1 MMGDRDYRSVIKNSV
16 ESVGRELEYRFEK
29 DNISK
34 IHASEVTGCLRRA
47 FYDRTDEIEKDRTS
61 FSDLIG
67 GMFRQ
72 LDYGAKP
79 QDFSLED
86 ISLQAQADLIVDDLV
101 MVFRSTGDFPESPNA
116 KDLLY
121 INACMYAYDKV
132 DGVIIYINGKGDEI
146 SFSVTKHKKMFEE
159 TVRRV
164 RVLND
169 LLKRKNDDPNA
180 KPPILETSVECTG
193 CQYFERCYTNK
204 KAGKTINFF
213 GAGKDFLDSM
223 KS

>member
-79 QDFSLED
+79 QEFSLED

-121 INACMYAYDKV
+121 INACMYAYEKV

-146 SFSVTKHKKMFEE
+146 SC
-159 TVRRV
+159 
-164 RVLND
+164 
-169 LLKRKNDDPNA
+169 LLY
-180 KPPILETSVECTG
+180 TSPSPRDRG
-193 CQYFERCYTNK
+193 
-204 KAGKTINFF
+204 
-213 GAGKDFLDSM
+213 
-223 KS
+223 

>member
-1 MMGDRDYRSVIKNSV
+1 MGDRDYRSVIKNAV
-16 ESVGRELEYRFEK
+16 ESVGRELEYRFKK
-29 DNISK
+29 DDISK
-34 IHASEVTGCLRRA
+34 IHANEVTGCLRRA
-47 FYDRTDEIEKDRTS
+47 FYDRTDEIERDRTS

-72 LDYGAKP
+72 LEYGAQPK
-79 QDFSLED
+79 DFSLED
-86 ISLQAQADLIVDDLV
+86 INLETQADLIVDELV
-101 MVFRSTGDFPESPNA
+101 MIFRSTGEHPERPPA

-132 DGVIIYINGKGDEI
+132 DGVIIYITGKGEEI
-146 SFSVTKHKKMFEE
+146 SFSVTKNKKMFEE

-169 LLKRKNDDPNA
+169 LLKEK
-180 KPPILETSVECTG
+180 KTPILETSVECTN

-223 KS
+223 KT

>member
-1 MMGDRDYRSVIKNSV
+1 MGDRDYRSVIKNAI
-16 ESVGRELEYRFEK
+16 ESVGRELEYRYKK
-29 DNISK
+29 DDISK

-47 FYDRTDEIEKDRTS
+47 FYDRTDEIERDRTS

-72 LDYGAKP
+72 LEYGAQPK
-79 QDFSLED
+79 DFSLED
-86 ISLQAQADLIVDDLV
+86 ISIEAQADLIVDDLV
-101 MVFRSTGDFPESPNA
+101 MVFRSTGEQPEHPPA

-121 INACMYAYDKV
+121 INACMYAYEKV
-132 DGVIIYINGKGDEI
+132 DGVIIYITGDGKEV
-146 SFSVTKHKKMFEE
+146 SFSVTKNKKMFEE
-159 TVRRV
+159 TIRRV

-169 LLKRKNDDPNA
+169 LLKEK
-180 KPPILETSVECTG
+180 KTPILETSIECSG
-193 CQYFERCYTNK
+193 CQYYERCYTNK

-223 KS
+223 KT

>member
-1 MMGDRDYRSVIKNSV
+1 MMGDRDYRSVIKNAI
-16 ESVGRELEYRFEK
+16 ESVGRELEYRYKK
-29 DNISK
+29 DDISK

-47 FYDRTDEIEKDRTS
+47 FYDRTDEIERDRTS

-72 LDYGAKP
+72 LEYGAQPK
-79 QDFSLED
+79 DFSLED
-86 ISLQAQADLIVDDLV
+86 INLETQADLIVDDLV
-101 MVFRSTGDFPESPNA
+101 MVFRSTGEHPESPPA

-132 DGVIIYINGKGDEI
+132 DGVIIYITGSGEEI
-146 SFSVTKHKKMFEE
+146 SFSVTKNKKMFEE
-159 TVRRV
+159 TIRRV

-169 LLKRKNDDPNA
+169 LLKEK
-180 KPPILETSVECTG
+180 KTPILETSIECSG
-193 CQYFERCYTNK
+193 CQYYERCYTNK

-223 KS
+223 KT

>member
-1 MMGDRDYRSVIKNSV
+1 MMGDRDYRSVIKNAI
-16 ESVGRELEYRFEK
+16 ESVGRELEYRYKK
-29 DNISK
+29 DDISK

-47 FYDRTDEIEKDRTS
+47 FYDRTDEIERDRTS

-72 LDYGAKP
+72 LEYGAQPK
-79 QDFSLED
+79 DFSLED
-86 ISLQAQADLIVDDLV
+86 INLETQADLIVDDLV
-101 MVFRSTGDFPESPNA
+101 MVFRSTGEHPESPPA

-132 DGVIIYINGKGDEI
+132 DGVIIYITGKGEEI
-146 SFSVTKHKKMFEE
+146 SFSVTKNKKMFEE

-169 LLKRKNDDPNA
+169 LLKEK
-180 KPPILETSVECTG
+180 KTPILETSIECSG
-193 CQYFERCYTNK
+193 CQYYERCYTNK

-223 KS
+223 KT

>member
-1 MMGDRDYRSVIKNSV
+1 MYKR
-16 ESVGRELEYRFEK
+16 
-29 DNISK
+29 
-34 IHASEVTGCLRRA
+34 
-47 FYDRTDEIEKDRTS
+47 
-61 FSDLIG
+61 
-67 GMFRQ
+67 
-72 LDYGAKP
+72 

-86 ISLQAQADLIVDDLV
+86 INLQAQADLIVDDLV

-121 INACMYAYDKV
+121 INACMYAYEKV

-159 TVRRV
+159 TIRRV

-169 LLKRKNDDPNA
+169 LLKEK
-180 KPPILETSVECTG
+180 KTPILETSKECTE
-193 CQYFERCYTNK
+193 CQYFERCYTNR

>member
-1 MMGDRDYRSVIKNSV
+1 MGDRDYRSVIKNSV

-180 KPPILETSVECTG
+180 KPPILETSLECTG

>member
-1 MMGDRDYRSVIKNSV
+1 MGDRDYRKVIKNSI
-16 ESVGRELEYRFEK
+16 ESVGRELEYRFKKE
-29 DNISK
+29 DISK

-47 FYDRTDEIEKDRTS
+47 FYDRTDEIERDRTS

-72 LDYGAKP
+72 LEFGAKP
-79 QDFSLED
+79 IDYSLND
-86 ISLQAQADLIVDDLV
+86 INLEAQADLIVDDLV
-101 MVFRSTGDFPESPNA
+101 MIFRSGAAHPESPPA

-121 INACMYAYDKV
+121 INACMFAYNKI
-132 DGVIIYINGKGDEI
+132 DGVIIYIDGTGKET
-146 SFSVTKHKKMFEE
+146 SFSVSRNKKMFEE

-164 RVLND
+164 RVFSD
-169 LLKRKNDDPNA
+169 LLKQNKT
-180 KPPILETSVECTG
+180 PILESSIECTG
-193 CQYFERCYTNK
+193 CQYYERCYTKK

-213 GAGKDFLDSM
+213 GASNDFLTAM

>member
-1 MMGDRDYRSVIKNSV
+1 MMGDRDYRSVIKNAV
-16 ESVGRELEYRFEK
+16 ESVGRELEYRFKK
-29 DNISK
+29 DDISK
-34 IHASEVTGCLRRA
+34 IHASEVTGCLRRS
-47 FYDRTDEIEKDRTS
+47 FYDRTDEIERDRTS

-72 LDYGAKP
+72 LEYGAQPK
-79 QDFSLED
+79 DFSLED
-86 ISLQAQADLIVDDLV
+86 INLETQADLIVDDLV
-101 MVFRSTGDFPESPNA
+101 MIFRSTGEHPESPPA

-132 DGVIIYINGKGDEI
+132 DGVIIYITGKGEEI
-146 SFSVTKHKKMFEE
+146 SFSVTKNKKMFEE

-169 LLKRKNDDPNA
+169 LLKEK
-180 KPPILETSVECTG
+180 KTPILETSIECSG
-193 CQYFERCYTNK
+193 CQYYERCYTNK

>member
-1 MMGDRDYRSVIKNSV
+1 MGDRDYRSVIKNAV
-16 ESVGRELEYRFEK
+16 ESVGRELEYRFKK
-29 DNISK
+29 DDISK

-47 FYDRTDEIEKDRTS
+47 FYDRTDEIERDRTS

-72 LDYGAKP
+72 LEYGAQPK
-79 QDFSLED
+79 DFSLED
-86 ISLQAQADLIVDDLV
+86 INLETQADLIVDDLV
-101 MVFRSTGDFPESPNA
+101 MVFRSTGEHPESPPA

-132 DGVIIYINGKGDEI
+132 DGVIIYITGKGEEI
-146 SFSVTKHKKMFEE
+146 SFSVTKNKKMFEE

-169 LLKRKNDDPNA
+169 LLKEK
-180 KPPILETSVECTG
+180 KTPILETSIECSG
-193 CQYFERCYTNK
+193 CQYYERCYTNK

-223 KS
+223 KT

>member
-1 MMGDRDYRSVIKNSV
+1 MMGDRDYRSVIQNSV
-16 ESVGRELEYRFEK
+16 ESVGRELEYRFKK
-29 DNISK
+29 DDITK

-72 LDYGAKP
+72 LDYGAQPK
-79 QDFSLED
+79 DFSLED

-159 TVRRV
+159 TIRRV

-169 LLKRKNDDPNA
+169 LLKTK
-180 KPPILETSVECTG
+180 KTPILETSVECTD
-193 CQYFERCYTNK
+193 CQYFERCYTNR

>member
-1 MMGDRDYRSVIKNSV
+1 MGDRDFRKVIQNSI
-16 ESVGRELEYRFEK
+16 ESVGRELDYKFDK
-29 DNISK
+29 GDISK
-34 IHASEVTGCLRRA
+34 IHANEVTGCLRRA
-47 FYDRTDEIEKDRTS
+47 FYDRTDEIEVDRTS

-72 LDYGAKP
+72 LEYGAQPK
-79 QDFSLED
+79 DFSLED

-101 MVFRSTGDFPESPNA
+101 MIFRSAGKHPEGPNA

-121 INACMYAYDKV
+121 INACMWAYDKV
-132 DGVIIYINGKGDEI
+132 DGVIIYINGKGDEV
-146 SFSVTKHKKMFEE
+146 SFSVTKNKKMFEE

-169 LLKRKNDDPNA
+169 LLKEK
-180 KPPILETSVECTG
+180 KTPILETSIDCTG
-193 CQYFERCYTNK
+193 CQYFERCYTK
-204 KAGKTINFF
+204 IKMGKTINFF
-213 GAGKDFLDSM
+213 GAGNDFLNSL

>member
-1 MMGDRDYRSVIKNSV
+1 MGDRDYRSVIKNAI
-16 ESVGRELEYRFEK
+16 ESVGRELEYRYKK
-29 DNISK
+29 DDISK

-47 FYDRTDEIEKDRTS
+47 FYDRTDEIERDRTS

-72 LDYGAKP
+72 LEYGAQPK
-79 QDFSLED
+79 DFSLED
-86 ISLQAQADLIVDDLV
+86 INLQTQADLIVDDLV
-101 MVFRSTGDFPESPNA
+101 MVFRSTGEHPESPPA

-132 DGVIIYINGKGDEI
+132 DGVIIYITGSGEEI
-146 SFSVTKHKKMFEE
+146 SFSVTKNKKMFEE
-159 TVRRV
+159 TIRRV

-169 LLKRKNDDPNA
+169 LLKEK
-180 KPPILETSVECTG
+180 KTPILETSIECSG
-193 CQYFERCYTNK
+193 CQYYERCYTNK

>member
-1 MMGDRDYRSVIKNSV
+1 MGDRDYRSVIQNSV
-16 ESVGRELEYRFEK
+16 ESVGRELEYRFKK
-29 DNISK
+29 DDISK
-34 IHASEVTGCLRRA
+34 IHANEVTGCLRRA
-47 FYDRTDEIEKDRTS
+47 FYDRTNEIEKDRTS

-86 ISLQAQADLIVDDLV
+86 INLQAQADLIVDDLV

-121 INACMYAYDKV
+121 INACMYAYEKV

-159 TVRRV
+159 TIRRV

-169 LLKRKNDDPNA
+169 
-180 KPPILETSVECTG
+180 
-193 CQYFERCYTNK
+193 
-204 KAGKTINFF
+204 
-213 GAGKDFLDSM
+213 
-223 KS
+223 

>member
-1 MMGDRDYRSVIKNSV
+1 MMGDRDYRSVIKNAI
-16 ESVGRELEYRFEK
+16 ESVGRELEYRYKK
-29 DNISK
+29 DDISK

-47 FYDRTDEIEKDRTS
+47 FYDRTDEIERDRTS

-72 LDYGAKP
+72 LEYGAQPK
-79 QDFSLED
+79 DFSLED
-86 ISLQAQADLIVDDLV
+86 INLQTQADLIVDDLV
-101 MVFRSTGDFPESPNA
+101 MVFRSTGEHPESPPA

-132 DGVIIYINGKGDEI
+132 DGVIIYITGKGEEI
-146 SFSVTKHKKMFEE
+146 SFSVTKNKKMFEE

-169 LLKRKNDDPNA
+169 LLKEK
-180 KPPILETSVECTG
+180 KTPILETSIECSG
-193 CQYFERCYTNK
+193 CQYYERCYTNK

>member
-79 QDFSLED
+79 QEFSLED

-180 KPPILETSVECTG
+180 KPPILETSLECTG